1 MAVKKKPSKGQRG
14 AKKKA
19 ETIEKRQSAQKIKLL
34 EYLEEAPNI
43 GAALSRIGINRS
55 TYSRWRADDELFT
68 MKADKAI
75 IYGIEKTAD
84 NVELAL
90 LGKARDGSVQ
100 AQKYYL
106 SNNHN
111 RYRVERWGVS
121 DSEPI
126 LTEEMKKRIADTM
139 KVWTL
144 KETGDE
150 RDEDYALIRGEN
162 DELLNSRL

>member
-1 MAVKKKPSKGQRG
+1 MAIKKKLSKGQRG

-19 ETIEKRQSAQKIKLL
+19 ETIEKRQSAQKTKLL

-55 TYSRWRADDELFT
+55 TYSRWRADDEVFT
-68 MKADKAI
+68 IEADEAI
-75 IYGIEKTAD
+75 GRGIEKTAD

-106 SNNHN
+106 SNNHK
-111 RYRVERWGVS
+111 RYRENNKGL
-121 DSEPI
+121 SESESV
-126 LTEEMKKRIADTM
+126 LTEEMM
-139 KVWTL
+139 KQMANAAGIDHVI
-144 KETGDE
+144 EEEDE
-150 RDEDYALIRGEN
+150 RNEDYESEHDLSEEEK
-162 DELLNSRL
+162 D

>member
-55 TYSRWRADDELFT
+55 TYSRWRADDEVFA
-68 MKADKAI
+68 MEADKAI
-75 IYGIEKTAD
+75 ERGIEKTAD

-90 LGKARDGSVQ
+90 LAKARDGSVQ

-106 SNNHN
+106 SNNHK
-111 RYRVERWGVS
+111 RYRMNNWNS
-121 DSEPI
+121 SESESV
-126 LTEEMKKRIADTM
+126 LTEEMKKQIADTAR
-139 KVWTL
+139 VWSAI
-144 KETGDE
+144 EQGDE
-150 RDEDYALIRGEN
+150 RVEDYVLAR
-162 DELLNSRL
+162 DESEDETD